1 MFLQIS
7 YTYLYLFYHA
17 KIDHYFICTH
27 IVSMGWL
34 SISCCRRLKQ
44 DFYRQHSQADGII
57 WIQEET
63 VASGTLLPDR
73 FNWDSLS
80 LRTGM
85 YETDFNSSIPDS
97 TLVCEKPELRSRE
110 EHWKFIRELLWK
122 NNYSMHYYILADI
135 YYDKQLHGWFRKCE
149 WSIDGIG
156 KLIIYLHSEK
166 EQEKYRVWLLQL
178 VLDPVPPKSVKYT
191 HAPGLSVI
199 RLGEP
204 EMHWDFDKN
213 QVFVYSKE

>member
-1 MFLQIS
+1 MLKLIITLFVLILFQWAGCQLAVAADSSKIS
-7 YTYLYLFYHA
+7 IDNIPKLMELFEFRNY
-17 KIDHYFICTH
+17 K
-27 IVSMGWL
+27 
-34 SISCCRRLKQ
+34 
-44 DFYRQHSQADGII
+44 
-57 WIQEET
+57 ET

-135 YYDKQLHGWFRKCE
+135 YYDKQIHGWFRKCE

-156 KLIIYLHSEK
+156 KLIIYRHSEK

-204 EMHWDFDKN
+204 EMHWDIDKN